1 MSDAILPCPFCSG
14 TATLF
19 PPTCNRST
27 PYDPADRAFPQV
39 RCGGCHV
46 SASGNNWDER
56 GASAIK
62 AWNTRASAPVP
73 VVVAE
78 EAVERAAKAHW
89 DAENAAPW
97 NKVLGQGDWNPGL
110 SEAQREH
117 RRGYMRAALLASGL
131 GDGAGW
137 VLTADHPPKDCVDVD
152 AVWWGGDRKMAHLR
166 GDEWWYF
173 GNMGIKKATVP
184 PKWHRELPPA
194 PVSTMASLD
203 RIPSPPAAGG

>member
-137 VLTADHPPKDCVDVD
+137 VRTSDRLPDPEQQVAAIDSEGDAFRGYRQRDGLWINCCAVAANRLDLICVAPAQVT
-152 AVWWGGDRKMAHLR
+152 H
-166 GDEWWYF
+166 
-173 GNMGIKKATVP
+173 
-184 PKWHRELPPA
+184 WHALP
-194 PVSTMASLD
+194 VV
-203 RIPSPPAAGG
+203 PSPPAAGG